1 MCTEKNQVHYDRDCN
16 ADIGG
21 CGGGGKARKRTWSQT
36 VGYRL
41 SCLEGC
47 AILRKCSIKLVVY
60 SITVAKSYRGIRQ
73 NWGNQNGV
81 KNAMW

>member
-1 MCTEKNQVHYDRDCN
+1 MIVTAMLTSEV
-16 ADIGG
+16 AGG
-21 CGGGGKARKRTWSQT
+21 EKARKRSWSQT

-73 NWGNQNGV
+73 NWGTQNGV
-81 KNAMW
+81 KNECGEYFCFL